1 MLRASSSSRPRAK
14 SRTGAAGCLL
24 GFPLVTRRRAVCPR
38 ARRYV
43 PHCSARADPSPP
55 QTTPGPTVRPHLS
68 ARTCAPP
75 EPRPP
80 VGRREAVYRVSRLS
94 ARVMRLGTRARR
106 VVYRAPRS
114 TAPRASAPL
123 ESTREP
129 TRAASHVD
137 STPRERVRA
146 SVLVAPARVSMP
158 PSRARADSLSFAS
171 RSNFGPSLSGP
182 LHGIRAR
189 G

>member
-1 MLRASSSSRPRAK
+1 MLMASSSSRPRAK
-14 SRTGAAGCLL
+14 CRTGAAGCLL

-55 QTTPGPTVRPHLS
+55 RTTPGPTVRPHLS

-80 VGRREAVYRVSRLS
+80 VGRRGGLSRLS

-106 VVYRAPRS
+106 VVYIVPRAPRRRARVPRS
-114 TAPRASAPL
+114 SRLANRRAPRPTWTRRHANGSA
-123 ESTREP
+123 
-129 TRAASHVD
+129 
-137 STPRERVRA
+137 RA
-146 SVLVAPARVSMP
+146 SWSPRRASQGPPPARELI
-158 PSRARADSLSFAS
+158 PSRSL
-171 RSNFGPSLSGP
+171 RVQISG
-182 LHGIRAR
+182 LH
-189 G
+189 